1 MRDRQIEIGVYKVL
15 ESFRNRIINDVT
27 TRIIMGK
34 KREESKTLVV
44 LVFWIPFVLG
54 QHSCCDVTEGQ
65 FESEFDR
72 VWGDF
77 MARVA
82 IQ

>member
-27 TRIIMGK
+27 TKIIMK
-34 KREESKTLVV
+34 KKEKRTKPWLSLSPGFLLYIRVV
-44 LVFWIPFVLG
+44 I
-54 QHSCCDVTEGQ
+54 VTEGQ

>member
-1 MRDRQIEIGVYKVL
+1 MRDRQIEIGVCKVL
-15 ESFRNRIINDVT
+15 ESLRNRIINDVT
-27 TRIIMGK
+27 TKIIMK
-34 KREESKTLVV
+34 KKEKRTKPWLSLSPGFLLYLDNIRVV
-44 LVFWIPFVLG
+44 I
-54 QHSCCDVTEGQ
+54 VTEGQ